1 MYNIVELKVKR
12 RVMINPGEV
21 TDYYQNNSDSFKLSE
36 QREFESIKVADEGTA
51 REIVD
56 KLKGGQPP
64 KEVAEK
70 YSATISK
77 LSATQDGQL
86 RKDIE
91 NVVFSLKPGETS
103 SPIKIEDDYYVFKLE
118 NIIPPRQQNLSEVQD
133 SIYNLL
139 SEKKMQEG
147 MAKWLDEL
155 KKQSYTKIVEE

>member
-1 MYNIVELKVKR
+1 M
-12 RVMINPGEV
+12 
-21 TDYYQNNSDSFKLSE
+21 Q
-36 QREFESIKVADEGTA
+36 
-51 REIVD
+51 
-56 KLKGGQPP
+56 
-64 KEVAEK
+64 
-70 YSATISK
+70 
-77 LSATQDGQL
+77 
-86 RKDIE
+86 
-91 NVVFSLKPGETS
+91 VFSLKPSETS